1 LGGDRG
7 RAREGR
13 GANEKEERR
22 KECTEK
28 DGGGEKLVCSLARST
43 SSFSIGAAAAALLFY
58 TGVTS
63 THLSAPC
70 QNVLSVISFSF
81 SLLMLLEGG
90 GKGRKLF

>member
-1 LGGDRG
+1 VH
-7 RAREGR
+7 
-13 GANEKEERR
+13 R
-22 KECTEK
+22 KGW
-28 DGGGEKLVCSLARST
+28 GGGKLVCSLARST
-43 SSFSIGAAAAALLFY
+43 SSSFSIGAAAAALLFY

>member
-1 LGGDRG
+1 LFAPSP
-7 RAREGR
+7 ARPPPP
-13 GANEKEERR
+13 
-22 KECTEK
+22 
-28 DGGGEKLVCSLARST
+28 SLS
-43 SSFSIGAAAAALLFY
+43 ALLLLLLLL
-58 TGVTS
+58 GVTS